1 MPNGFFSVPNAGNEP
16 VLSYAPGTPERLL
29 LKEALALAKA
39 EVRDLP
45 MIIGGKQVFTGDK
58 VRIAPPHELS
68 HTLGYY
74 HKGGAAEVE
83 HAVEAALQAR
93 HAWLTLSWEQRASV
107 FLKAAELLA
116 GPYRA
121 RMNAATMLGQS
132 KNVFQAEI
140 DSACELIDFFRFNVD
155 YLTQVYRSQPRSA
168 PGIWNRTEWR
178 PLEGFVFA
186 LTPFNFTS
194 IAGNLPTAPA
204 LMGNTV
210 VWKPSAT
217 QIYSAHVIME
227 ILLEA
232 GLPDGVINI
241 VYTGGK
247 TAADVVFSHPWFA
260 GFHFTGSTEVF
271 NGIWQTIG
279 QNVGKYRSYPRIV
292 GETGGKDFIVAHA
305 SADIDALATALTR
318 GAFEYQ
324 GQKCSAAS
332 RAYIPR
338 SIWPRL
344 RDRLVADLES
354 VKMGSPEDF
363 TNFVNAVIDEGAFDR
378 ITSYIERVRQHAEVE
393 ILAGGTFSKT
403 EGYYIAPT
411 ILVTTNPHYITMEEE
426 LFGPVLTLYVYDDAH
441 YEETLALVDNTSVY
455 GLTGAVF
462 ATDRHAIEIATTR
475 LMYSAGNFYI
485 NDKPTGAVVGQ
496 QPFGG
501 SRRSGTN
508 DKAGSILDLLRWVSP
523 RSIKETFIPAKD
535 YRYPFM
541 SRQ

>member
-1 MPNGFFSVPNAGNEP
+1 
-16 VLSYAPGTPERLL
+16 
-29 LKEALALAKA
+29 
-39 EVRDLP
+39 
-45 MIIGGKQVFTGDK
+45 
-58 VRIAPPHELS
+58 
-68 HTLGYY
+68 
-74 HKGGAAEVE
+74 
-83 HAVEAALQAR
+83 
-93 HAWLTLSWEQRASV
+93 
-107 FLKAAELLA
+107 
-116 GPYRA
+116 
-121 RMNAATMLGQS
+121 
-132 KNVFQAEI
+132 
-140 DSACELIDFFRFNVD
+140 
-155 YLTQVYRSQPRSA
+155 
-168 PGIWNRTEWR
+168 
-178 PLEGFVFA
+178 
-186 LTPFNFTS
+186 
-194 IAGNLPTAPA
+194 
-204 LMGNTV
+204 MGNTV